1 MDGGHGGRF
10 CMAMAGLIGG
20 VLMHN
25 PTPIS
30 VIALSDPHLV
40 MSAFYQIAELA

>member
-1 MDGGHGGRF
+1 MTR
-10 CMAMAGLIGG
+10 AGLIGG
-20 VLMHN
+20 VLMRN

-40 MSAFYQIAELA
+40 LSAVYQIAKLT